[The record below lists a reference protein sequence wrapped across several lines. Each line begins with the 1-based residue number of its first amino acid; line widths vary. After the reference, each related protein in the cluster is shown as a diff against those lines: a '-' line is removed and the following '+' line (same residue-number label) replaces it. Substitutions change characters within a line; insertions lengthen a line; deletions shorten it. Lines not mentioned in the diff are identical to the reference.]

1 MSPDT
6 VVPPRLDVRL
16 RRFQGSILAAE
27 HNVDPATALDDAVD
41 IRVALTDL
49 LPERYE
55 CAAGRVARPRLAAR
69 PQRRR
74 SLRRHDE
81 PWRCRYDGINLVML
95 APDTV
100 PTAGIRPKV
109 VGTRSWSPASTY
121 STNENQPPA

>member
-27 HNVDPATALDDAVD
+27 YNVDPATALDDAVD
-41 IRVALTDL
+41 IRVPLTDL

-69 PQRRR
+69 PQRR
-74 SLRRHDE
+74 DV
-81 PWRCRYDGINLVML
+81 Y
-95 APDTV
+95 
-100 PTAGIRPKV
+100 V
-109 VGTRSWSPASTY
+109 VTRSRGGAGPTGSISSCSSRTPCLPTVSVPESWDAILVAS
-121 STNENQPPA
+121 EDVQH